1 MPTFTQIGTAQ
12 VVGSGGASSID
23 FTSIPATYTDLCVFY
38 SLRGNSLEGVYVQ
51 FNSST
56 SNFTGRYIFSDSTS
70 VSSASLAR
78 YIGSINSSASTFTNG
93 SLYITNYAGSNN
105 KSFSVDEVYDQN
117 STAGYLNFT
126 SGLWSSSSAITSIR
140 LEASAGL
147 TQHSTAYL
155 YGVSNA

>member
-12 VVGSGGASSID
+12 VVGSGGAASID
-23 FTSIPATYTDLCVFY
+23 FTSIPATYTDLCVLY
-38 SLRGNSLEGVYVQ
+38 SLRGNTLEGVYVQ

-56 SNFTGRYIFSDSTS
+56 SNFSGRYIFTDSSS

-93 SLYITNYAGSNN
+93 SLYIANYAGTDN

-117 STAGYLNFT
+117 ATAGYLNLI
-126 SGLWSSSSAITSIR
+126 SGVWSSSSAITSIK

-155 YGVSNA
+155 YGISNA

>member
-23 FTSIPATYTDLCVFY
+23 FTSIPATYTDLCVLY
-38 SLRGNSLEGVYVQ
+38 SVRGNTIEGVYVQ

-56 SNFTGRYIFSDSTS
+56 SNFTGRYLYSDGSN

-78 YIGSINSSASTFTNG
+78 YIGSINNTTSTFTNG
-93 SLYITNYAGSNN
+93 SLYITNYAASAN
-105 KSFSVDEVYDQN
+105 KSFSVDEIYDQYTSVGN
-117 STAGYLNFT
+117 MNFI
-126 SGLWSSSSAITSIR
+126 SGLWESSSAITSIK
-140 LEASAGL
+140 LEAAAGF

>member
-12 VVGSGGASSID
+12 VVGSGGAASID
-23 FTSIPATYTDLCVFY
+23 FTAIPATYTDLCVLY
-38 SLRGNSLEGVYVQ
+38 SLRSNTLEGVYLQ

-56 SNFTGRYIFSDSTS
+56 SNFTGRYIFTDSST

-78 YIGSINSSASTFTNG
+78 YLGSVNNAAGYFTNG
-93 SLYITNYAGSNN
+93 SLYISNYAGSNN

-117 STAGYLNFT
+117 TSVSYLNLT
-126 SGLWSSSSAITSIR
+126 SGLWSNSAAITSIKI
-140 LEASAGL
+140 EAASGL

>member
-56 SNFTGRYIFSDSTS
+56 TNFTGRYIYSDAST
-70 VSSASLAR
+70 VSSGILAR

-93 SLYITNYAGSNN
+93 SLYIANYAGTNN
-105 KSFSVDEVYDQN
+105 KSFSVDEVYGQPT
-117 STAGYLNFT
+117 TAGNLNLIA
-126 SGLWSSSSAITSIR
+126 GLWSSSSAITSIR
-140 LEASAGL
+140 LEASAGF